1 MYVSKLRRYDDI
13 EAHRAKAAAVWAN
26 LPKLTLESIQRMDEE
41 EEEEEQQ
48 RLRSDAE
55 FIMGQVKLEAEDE
68 GIQSFSMIKASRRG
82 MVTKRKSRRRGKLWR

>member
-41 EEEEEQQ
+41 EEEEEEEEEQQ
-48 RLRSDAE
+48 RLRSDAD
-55 FIMGQVKLEAEDE
+55 LEERNGNE
-68 GIQSFSMIKASRRG
+68 EKEQEK
-82 MVTKRKSRRRGKLWR
+82 K